1 MSKKD
6 RVVVAM
12 SGGVDSSVSAGLLL
26 QSGCEVT
33 GVFMHLGCMTSRYDT
48 GLTDNADEKVFHVR
62 EAASHLGI
70 ELEVLDL
77 QKDLEH
83 IIDYFVDE
91 YRRGRTPNPC
101 VMCNRQLKFGKLMDY
116 AVEQGADYFATGHYA
131 QVRTVLDNNDK
142 KHLCRG
148 IDKTKDQSYAL
159 FDIARDR
166 LDRIIFP
173 LGEYTK
179 TQVVEL
185 ARQMNL
191 PAVEQGE
198 SQEICFVPDDDYARL
213 VMAKAPE
220 LSRSGKVVNT
230 NGDILGEHQGVFHY
244 TIGQRR
250 GLGIALGEPAYVVRL
265 DADSDTVILG
275 NRDELLQHRLW
286 ADGVNWL
293 IEQIPTEP
301 FTVIIQIRYNHRG
314 AAGTVTPLADENG
327 RVNRVMV
334 DFAEPVSAITP
345 GQAAVFYNESDCVLL
360 GGGWITNV
368 AQVSSL

>member
-12 SGGVDSSVSAGLLL
+12 SGGVDSSVAAGLLL

-48 GLTDNADEKVFHVR
+48 GLADDADEKVFHVR

-91 YRRGRTPNPC
+91 YRHGRTPNPC

-116 AVEQGADYFATGHYA
+116 ALERGADYFATGHYA
-131 QVRTVLDNNDK
+131 QIRTILDDSDQK
-142 KHLCRG
+142 QLCRG

-166 LDRIIFP
+166 LDKIVLP
-173 LGEYTK
+173 LGEYAK
-179 TQVVEL
+179 TQVMEF

-213 VMAKAPE
+213 VTAQVPE
-220 LSRSGKVVNT
+220 LSRPGPVVNT
-230 NGDILGEHQGVFHY
+230 SGETLGEHQGIFHY

-250 GLGIALGEPAYVVRL
+250 GLGIALGEPAYVVGL
-265 DADSDTVILG
+265 DANGNTVVLG
-275 NRDELLQHRLW
+275 SRDELLQRRLC
-286 ADGVNWL
+286 ADRVNWL
-293 IEQIPTEP
+293 TDPIPTEP
-301 FTVIIQIRYNHRG
+301 FAAIIQIRYNHHG
-314 AAGTVTPLADENG
+314 VAGMVTPLADENG
-327 RVNRVMV
+327 RVSRAMV
-334 DFAEPVSAITP
+334 DFNEPVSAITP
-345 GQAAVFYNESDCVLL
+345 GQAAVFYSEDDQVLL

-368 AQVSSL
+368 AQASSL

>member
-12 SGGVDSSVSAGLLL
+12 SGGVDSSVAAGLLL

-48 GLTDNADEKVFHVR
+48 GLADDADEKVFHVR

-77 QKDLEH
+77 QEDLEH

-91 YRRGRTPNPC
+91 YRHGRTPNPC

-116 AVEQGADYFATGHYA
+116 ALERGADYFATGHYA
-131 QVRTVLDNNDK
+131 QIRTILDDNDK
-142 KHLCRG
+142 KQLCRG
-148 IDKTKDQSYAL
+148 TDKTKDQSYAL

-166 LDRIIFP
+166 LDKIILP

-179 TQVVEL
+179 KQVMEL
-185 ARQMNL
+185 AEQMNL

-198 SQEICFVPDDDYARL
+198 SQEICFVPDDDYTRL
-213 VMAKAPE
+213 VVAKAPD
-220 LSRSGKVVNT
+220 LSRPGLVVNT
-230 NGDILGEHQGVFHY
+230 SGETLGEHQGVFRY

-250 GLGIALGEPAYVVRL
+250 GLGIALGEPAYVVGL
-265 DADSDTVILG
+265 DATSNTVVLG
-275 NRDELLQHRLW
+275 SREELLRQRLW
-286 ADGVNWL
+286 ADRVNWL
-293 IEQIPTEP
+293 VDPIPTEP
-301 FTVIIQIRYNHRG
+301 FAAIIQIRYNHRG

-327 RVNRVMV
+327 RCNRVMV
-334 DFAEPVSAITP
+334 DFNEPISAITP
-345 GQAAVFYNESDCVLL
+345 GQAAVFYSEDDRVLL
-360 GGGWITNV
+360 GGGWIE
-368 AQVSSL
+368 SSP